1 MSTGVPAQCRLRSE
15 KEKAHCLPAG
25 STATP
30 PMLHRLNAR
39 PKSGRLPAAPLP
51 NSVAWAT
58 TTASKRDLVALL
70 QRTGTDQVR
79 SVYTYILRAKASST
93 GALPFPP
100 FPLLLSTVRAQQLA
114 ELGITRWPAVGKKKV
129 KKLKRASLRTAAVVA
144 LTADDDVGDGPSL
157 LELTRAKSSGSLVQL
172 LIQGEEVATTP
183 RAPRSAKHAAG
194 SRSTGPPIPLR
205 LEHATAAASIACDT
219 PLLEAAPQV
228 PLADKLPSPSGSQ
241 PSSTE
246 DVTVVIPPPSDA
258 LQDALWSLP
267 RPPPAPPSGE
277 QPPEASASKQRRPSL
292 IKSPP
297 KPPPTK
303 PASPLDGA
311 GDGLGD
317 EPDHLLAV
325 SAQEAPLQPPSPRPP
340 PTPPAAVVKGLRLS
354 VLVSPQQVHAA
365 SDHPLA
371 ISAQDAPLQ
380 QAGDP
385 HLINEAVT
393 VTEAE
398 NATAAA
404 DGIDTPYCNSTPN
417 TPPQLT
423 ARRAS
428 PEGHHNADTVQRF
441 GRQLRILSAFKRE
454 RAAEAE
460 MKTSEN
466 ARTRA
471 PRRVVSPLVSPRTA
485 SQNQRVR
492 EKSLVSDVKEAN
504 AIANEARKSLRDAE
518 RRRQQ
523 AGMKLRRRVSMHRL
537 SQERRSASLTFVARS
552 TDDDDNVDT
561 ASDSTQKNAVAP
573 LPQDSRIIGDVD
585 AAEPALSERESNHD
599 FINGLE
605 LFEETFNDST
615 CSDNDDAATQESGS
629 DSSGASWRIGGAST
643 GSEADEKSVRS
654 AGELRVAQLAALEVI
669 ATRMR
674 QRAAL
679 AAQATTQE
687 RGTPT
692 TSPLTGR
699 DDRRRAVLQPYRGTR
714 CSPSEEEYE
723 DGEVAAENEKEEGE
737 VILFGTE
744 EPPEPNRRESWLPP
758 LPTRRNVETSSQAAV
773 VLPNESLSLLLA
785 VAAETQLPLA
795 EESRDQLL
803 TEEEET
809 FMLITEEVENDDDD
823 DTEEGLTASFLAQQ
837 EEFLQRSL
845 RLLRGTALIGNS
857 SPNGEGANESER
869 GEEEDQGGG
878 DEIILHSS
886 PTSPSTSCDTSA
898 SVATLHLSPAK
909 GAPASLS
916 TALHAPTS
924 VSTPQLSPA
933 KLYAQHSARR
943 KGIRS
948 IIESPPAAQ
957 QKIRFG
963 NDAHLDLDLTLA
975 TPLSLEGS
983 PRENDETDA
992 ALESKAYWENLRGDE
1007 LPLCVDS
1014 EEKAEEQRV
1023 RACEADSESERAQ
1036 RLGEEEE
1043 EEQAEEQRRRAREAD
1058 AESERLRIAKEEME
1072 EKKTRR
1078 LVTAVASHS
1087 VLRVKLALDDGAS
1100 PNASENSERPRGSGW
1115 PDSTPVLFMALCEE
1129 TLAIATLLLERG
1141 ASTEARDPIG
1151 KTALHL
1157 CAECN
1162 RHEALE
1168 LLLAHGALR
1177 EAVDDEGSTPLVY
1190 AASQGHVEATMVLIA
1205 HEGVGALKID
1215 EIIDQAGRVA
1225 AKTTK
1230 LRI

>member
-1 MSTGVPAQCRLRSE
+1 M
-15 KEKAHCLPAG
+15 
-25 STATP
+25 
-30 PMLHRLNAR
+30 
-39 PKSGRLPAAPLP
+39 
-51 NSVAWAT
+51 
-58 TTASKRDLVALL
+58 
-70 QRTGTDQVR
+70 
-79 SVYTYILRAKASST
+79 
-93 GALPFPP
+93 
-100 FPLLLSTVRAQQLA
+100 
-114 ELGITRWPAVGKKKV
+114 
-129 KKLKRASLRTAAVVA
+129 
-144 LTADDDVGDGPSL
+144 
-157 LELTRAKSSGSLVQL
+157 
-172 LIQGEEVATTP
+172 
-183 RAPRSAKHAAG
+183 
-194 SRSTGPPIPLR
+194 
-205 LEHATAAASIACDT
+205 
-219 PLLEAAPQV
+219 
-228 PLADKLPSPSGSQ
+228 
-241 PSSTE
+241 
-246 DVTVVIPPPSDA
+246 
-258 LQDALWSLP
+258 
-267 RPPPAPPSGE
+267 
-277 QPPEASASKQRRPSL
+277 
-292 IKSPP
+292 
-297 KPPPTK
+297 
-303 PASPLDGA
+303 
-311 GDGLGD
+311 
-317 EPDHLLAV
+317 
-325 SAQEAPLQPPSPRPP
+325 
-340 PTPPAAVVKGLRLS
+340 
-354 VLVSPQQVHAA
+354 
-365 SDHPLA
+365 
-371 ISAQDAPLQ
+371 
-380 QAGDP
+380 
-385 HLINEAVT
+385 
-393 VTEAE
+393 TEAE

-404 DGIDTPYCNSTPN
+404 APSTSHPALHEEPAAADGIDTPYYDSTPN

-460 MKTSEN
+460 MKTNEN

-485 SQNQRVR
+485 SQKQRVR
-492 EKSLVSDVKEAN
+492 GKSLVSDVKEAN

-523 AGMKLRRRVSMHRL
+523 AGMKFRRRVSMHRL

-714 CSPSEEEYE
+714 CSPSDEEYE

-803 TEEEET
+803 AEEEET
-809 FMLITEEVENDDDD
+809 LMLITEEVENDDDD

-957 QKIRFG
+957 QKLRFG

-1058 AESERLRIAKEEME
+1058 AESERLRIAEEEME